1 MSKVAVVTGT
11 SGNLGPIW
19 VETLNK
25 LGYTVFGI
33 DLPKYDVSSLKSV
46 AIAARECV
54 QNIGSPEVIVNNA
67 AVDNPPGSDAS
78 FFGNF
83 ERIMAVNLTGAINVT
98 RCFLPD
104 MILNQKGLIVNIGSI
119 QGNIGA
125 DYRNYPED
133 FEKPVAYNCSKAALI
148 QLSRSIAVQYGR
160 FNIRSVTLSFSAY
173 DGGKLKPDFL
183 GKFLKNVPLRRTI
196 SRESLEA
203 SLIYAINCPELTG
216 QQILCDAGYCAW

>member
-83 ERIMAVNLTGAINVT
+83 ERIMAVNLTGAVNVT

-133 FEKPVAYNCSKAALI
+133 FEKPCAYNCSKAALI

>member
-1 MSKVAVVTGT
+1 MSKIAVVTGT

-33 DLPKYDVSSLKSV
+33 DLPKYDISSLKSV

-54 QNIGSPEVIVNNA
+54 QNIGSPEIVVNNA
-67 AVDNPPGSDAS
+67 ALDNPPGSDAS